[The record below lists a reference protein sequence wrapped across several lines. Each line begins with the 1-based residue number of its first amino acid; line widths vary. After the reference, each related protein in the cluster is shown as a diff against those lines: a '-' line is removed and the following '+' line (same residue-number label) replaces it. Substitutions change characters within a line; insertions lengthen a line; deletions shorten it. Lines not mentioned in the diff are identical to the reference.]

1 MHLRINYTIYC
12 IINVMRRRNGFGFGI
27 FGLIFLV
34 AIIGD
39 VAYGLV
45 YLAIALVPLAALG
58 MLIYAVVK
66 GANKASANTNN
77 YSSGKAYNLNNADI
91 NKIDKKL
98 NNYFKKNISLPV
110 IDGVSLTTQ
119 SGKFTTVDQ
128 LYLTYKDEKICK
140 LCEFRNQYGDVYKKI
155 MDLLLVFSNKGDDVL
170 KADVKTEDI
179 KPSKKLSDAD
189 KYIDEIN
196 KLNDAIPQEE
206 ITNGLYQ
213 TCDLIKQVDLLSEN
227 HKDNNKIT
235 KLYDYYLPILVSA
248 LEKYK
253 KLQDSKVKGD
263 DFNQTEAGLIK
274 TIVLINEAL
283 KTICSSMQED
293 EYMNINADVNTLQSL
308 LEKDG
313 YGKDPFR
320 S

>member
-1 MHLRINYTIYC
+1 MK
-12 IINVMRRRNGFGFGI
+12 RRNGFSFGF
-27 FGLIFLV
+27 FGLFILFGVFGEFV
-34 AIIGD
+34 AGL
-39 VAYGLV
+39 AGLV
-45 YLAIALVPLAALG
+45 VMLIPLGAIGL
-58 MLIYAVVK
+58 LIYAITK
-66 GANKASANTNN
+66 GSNKNSNINNNSSNN
-77 YSSGKAYNLNNADI
+77 YFNNNKNTKAYNLNNADI

-98 NNYFKKNISLPV
+98 NNYFKNNISLPV
-110 IDGVSLTTQ
+110 IDGISLTTQ

-155 MDLLLVFSNKGDDVL
+155 MDLLLVFSNKGDDIL
-170 KADVKTEDI
+170 KADVQTQEI
-179 KPSKKLSDAD
+179 KPSKKLSDAN

-253 KLQDSKVKGD
+253 KLQDSKVKSD
-263 DFNQTEAGLIK
+263 DFYQTEAALIK

-283 KTICSSMQED
+283 KTICASMQED
-293 EYMNINADVNTLQSL
+293 DYMNINADVNTLQSL
-308 LEKDG
+308 LQKDG
-313 YGKDPFR
+313 YGQDPFG
-320 S
+320 SNK

>member
-1 MHLRINYTIYC
+1 M
-12 IINVMRRRNGFGFGI
+12 
-27 FGLIFLV
+27 
-34 AIIGD
+34 
-39 VAYGLV
+39 
-45 YLAIALVPLAALG
+45 
-58 MLIYAVVK
+58 
-66 GANKASANTNN
+66 
-77 YSSGKAYNLNNADI
+77 
-91 NKIDKKL
+91 
-98 NNYFKKNISLPV
+98 
-110 IDGVSLTTQ
+110 IDGISLTTQ

-155 MDLLLVFSNKGDDVL
+155 MDLLLVFANKGDDVL
-170 KADVKTEDI
+170 KADVQTQEI
-179 KPSKKLSDAD
+179 KPSKKLSDAN

-253 KLQDSKVKGD
+253 KLQDSKVKSD
-263 DFNQTEAGLIK
+263 DFYQTEAALIK

-283 KTICSSMQED
+283 KTICASMQED
-293 EYMNINADVNTLQSL
+293 DYMNINADVKTLQSL
-308 LEKDG
+308 LQKDG
-313 YGKDPFR
+313 YGQDPFR

>member
-1 MHLRINYTIYC
+1 
-12 IINVMRRRNGFGFGI
+12 MRRRNGFGFGFFGLFALFAI
-27 FGLIFLV
+27 FGDLVFGLTSLIV
-34 AIIGD
+34 ALIP
-39 VAYGLV
+39 VA
-45 YLAIALVPLAALG
+45 AIAL
-58 MLIYAVVK
+58 LIYSIVK
-66 GANKASANTNN
+66 GSNKNDNIGNN
-77 YSSGKAYNLNNADI
+77 SSNKQFNSGKNSKAYNLNNADI

-110 IDGVSLTTQ
+110 IDGISLTTQ

-155 MDLLLVFSNKGDDVL
+155 MDLLLVFANKGEDVL
-170 KADVKTEDI
+170 RAEVKTEDI

-213 TCDLIKQVDLLSEN
+213 TCDLIRQVDLLSEN
-227 HKDNNKIT
+227 HKDNNKIS

-253 KLQDSKVKGD
+253 KLQDSKVKSD
-263 DFNQTEAGLIK
+263 DFYQSEAGLLK

-283 KTICSSMQED
+283 KTICASMQED
-293 EYMNINADVNTLQSL
+293 DYMNINADVNTLQSL
-308 LEKDG
+308 LKKDG
-313 YGKDPFR
+313 YGEDPFG
-320 S
+320 SKK

>member
-1 MHLRINYTIYC
+1 MK
-12 IINVMRRRNGFGFGI
+12 RRNGFGFGF
-27 FGLIFLV
+27 FGLFILFSVFGELV
-34 AIIGD
+34 AGL
-39 VAYGLV
+39 AGLV
-45 YLAIALVPLAALG
+45 VMLIPLGAIGL
-58 MLIYAVVK
+58 LIYAITK
-66 GANKASANTNN
+66 GSNKNSSISNNFSNN
-77 YSSGKAYNLNNADI
+77 YFNNNKNTKAYNLNNADI

-98 NNYFKKNISLPV
+98 NNYFKNNISLPV
-110 IDGVSLTTQ
+110 IDGISLTTQ

-128 LYLTYKDEKICK
+128 LFLTYKDEKICK

-253 KLQDSKVKGD
+253 KLQDSKVKSD
-263 DFNQTEAGLIK
+263 DFYQTEAALIK

-283 KTICSSMQED
+283 KTICASMQED
-293 EYMNINADVNTLQSL
+293 DYMNINADVNTLQSL
-308 LEKDG
+308 LQKDG
-313 YGKDPFR
+313 YGQDPFG

>member
-1 MHLRINYTIYC
+1 
-12 IINVMRRRNGFGFGI
+12 MRRRNGFGFGI

-34 AIIGD
+34 AIVGD

-45 YLAIALVPLAALG
+45 YLAIVLVPVAAIA
-58 MLIYAVVK
+58 MLIYAIVK
-66 GANKASANTNN
+66 GVNKDGDNRNKNVSNN
-77 YSSGKAYNLNNADI
+77 YFSNNKNTKAYNLNNADI

-98 NNYFKKNISLPV
+98 NNYFKNNISLPV
-110 IDGVSLTTQ
+110 IDGISLTTQ

-155 MDLLLVFSNKGDDVL
+155 MDLLLVFANKSDDIL
-170 KADVKTEDI
+170 KADIKTEDI
-179 KPSKKLSDAD
+179 KPSKKLSDAN

-227 HKDNNKIT
+227 HKDNNKII

-253 KLQDSKVKGD
+253 KLQDSKVKSD
-263 DFNQTEAGLIK
+263 DFYQTEAGLIK

-283 KTICSSMQED
+283 KTICASMQED
-293 EYMNINADVNTLQSL
+293 DYMNINADVNTLQSL

-313 YGKDPFR
+313 YGKDPFG
-320 S
+320 SNK